1 MKVKLQGVRYRLPN
15 FSLGPIDMDVEPGKI
30 YVVMGKNGSG
40 KSTTLKLIHG
50 DIRPSEGTV
59 LVDGVDASKIGF
71 IQLAKKIAFVWQE
84 IYNPLS
90 FTVKD
95 VMNVSGYSRD
105 ADEDDI
111 FKALS
116 VLGIERFIDRDFN
129 LLSGGEKRLVTI
141 AAALY
146 QDSEIIIMDEP
157 TNFLDIDNQI
167 LVYNLIRDLRNS
179 GKTLILTLHDI
190 DAIHNISDYVLI
202 LKDGM
207 EVAKG
212 PTRETINVQNLRKAF
227 NVPFY
232 TYDTVNGKSFVGA
245 MK

>member
-15 FSLGPIDMDVEPGKI
+15 FSLGPIDLDVEPGII
-30 YVVMGKNGSG
+30 YVIMGKNGSG
-40 KSTTLKLIHG
+40 KSTTLRLIHG
-50 DIRPSEGTV
+50 DIKPTEGSV
-59 LVDGVDASKIGF
+59 LIDGVDASKIGF
-71 IQLAKKIAFVWQE
+71 LQLAKKISFVWQE

-105 ADEDDI
+105 ESEDDI
-111 FKALS
+111 IKALS

-141 AAALY
+141 AAAIY

-167 LVYNLIRDLRNS
+167 LVYNLIRDLRDS

-190 DAIHNISDYVLI
+190 DAVHNLSDYVLI
-202 LKDGM
+202 LKEGV

-212 PTRETINVQNLRKAF
+212 PTRETLTVQNLRKAF

-232 TYDTVNGKSFVGA
+232 TYDTINGKSFVGA